1 MVHIITGLATGGAER
16 ALYNLLIGGLKEKFN
31 IAVVSLGDE
40 GTYGPRIQEL
50 GLPVIALGIQRAI
63 NWPTAFTRLRS
74 IINHFAPD
82 IIQGWM
88 YHGNLAASIA
98 SWLANGHP
106 SVTWNIRHSLY
117 SLGLEKPLTRQ
128 IIKTNRLLSNKADMI
143 IYNSRLSRNQHEA
156 MGFEGKSARMIPN
169 GFDVMSLR
177 PDPDI
182 RKVIRSSMSIP
193 EESIVIGHVARFHP
207 MKDHVSFLR
216 AAVQLAKKLPVVRF
230 LLVGRKV
237 TLGNQKIAGLVPPN
251 MLDRFY
257 FLGERAD
264 VPSLMQAMDVL
275 CSSSA
280 WGEAFPNVLGEAM
293 ASGVPC
299 VATDVGDS
307 SHIVDNTGIIV
318 QPSNSEELEN
328 GLLTMLLMTKD
339 ERVAM
344 AKAARARIES
354 VFALPGIVDQYA
366 KYYYALVKKKQ

>member
-1 MVHIITGLATGGAER
+1 
-16 ALYNLLIGGLKEKFN
+16 
-31 IAVVSLGDE
+31 
-40 GTYGPRIQEL
+40 
-50 GLPVIALGIQRAI
+50 
-63 NWPTAFTRLRS
+63 
-74 IINHFAPD
+74 
-82 IIQGWM
+82 M